1 MTLPTRLPGAP
12 AGEPTGRR
20 AVDAV
25 RDAAPPYSGSRD
37 LPPRPAVGHRPVRLA
52 ELAGRSVGVWGYGR
66 EGRAAVRAAQAAG
79 ADRVLVVD
87 AVPPDDVPPGVRAGV
102 EVAELAE
109 CDVVFRSPGISP
121 YREDAR
127 ALAARTAL
135 VSGTGMALG
144 EFAARKVPTLCVTG
158 TKGKSTTSAL
168 AAAVLTA
175 AGRPAVHAGNIGT
188 PLLDVLLDGAVR
200 DGTALVVEVSS
211 YQAAAVEGWS
221 GWGAL
226 TSLAPEHLD
235 WHGDVATYYRD
246 KLHLFASCGPGSVVA
261 GAQARS
267 IAEQHLDPAVLVDPA
282 DVVPAARLAGFR
294 PERLAGVHNLAN
306 VHVALAA
313 CVRMGVDLDRSA
325 DAVRAAVADFR
336 ALPHRLSPIATRNGV
351 TFVDDAL
358 STTPVSVRAALD
370 AFAGRQ
376 VTLIAGG
383 QDRGLDFTGLAAAVV
398 ARGGEVQVLTIPDT
412 GARFAADVRA
422 AAAAAG
428 VDAPVAE
435 TASLADAVGR
445 ALQTARPGGLVL
457 LSPGAPSYNRFRNY
471 EELAR
476 TYEQILLDAGAERV

>member
-1 MTLPTRLPGAP
+1 M
-12 AGEPTGRR
+12 
-20 AVDAV
+20 
-25 RDAAPPYSGSRD
+25 
-37 LPPRPAVGHRPVRLA
+37 RLA
-52 ELAGRSVGVWGYGR
+52 ELAGRRVGVWGHGR
-66 EGRAAVRAAQAAG
+66 EGRAAVRAALSAG
-79 ADRVLVVD
+79 AADVVVVD
-87 AVPPDDVPPGVRAGV
+87 AVPQADLPAGVRAGAD
-102 EVAELAE
+102 VAELAA

-127 ALAARTAL
+127 ALAARTTLA
-135 VSGTGMALG
+135 SGTGVALA
-144 EFAARKVPTLCVTG
+144 EFAARDVPTLCVTG

-168 AAAVLTA
+168 AAAVLCA

-188 PLLDVLLDGAVR
+188 PLLDVLLDGAV
-200 DGTALVVEVSS
+200 TASSPAHALVVEVSS

-221 GWGAL
+221 GWGAV

-246 KLHLFASCGPGSVVA
+246 KLHVFAGCGSGSVVV
-261 GAQARS
+261 GAQARPV
-267 IAEQHLDPAVLVDPA
+267 AEQHLDPEVLVDPA
-282 DVVPAARLAGFR
+282 DVVPEARLAGFR

-313 CVRMGVDLDRSA
+313 GVRMGVDLDRHA

-336 ALPHRLSPIATRNGV
+336 ALPHRLSPVATRDGV
-351 TFVDDAL
+351 TFVDDSL
-358 STTPVSVRAALD
+358 STTPVSVRAAID

-383 QDRGLDFTGLAAAVV
+383 QDRGLDYADLAAAVV
-398 ARGGEVQVLTIPDT
+398 ARGGTVQVLTIPDT
-412 GARFAADVRA
+412 GARFAADIRA

-428 VDAPVAE
+428 VDAPVFE
-435 TASLADAVGR
+435 TGSLADAVAR
-445 ALQTARPGGLVL
+445 ALAGARPGGLVL

-476 TYEQILLDAGAERV
+476 TYEQILVDAGAQHV